1 MAGPFEIPVG
11 RGVIV
16 ADPFGN
22 VLVLV
27 DLSKGKYVADR
38 TGQVTGIAPAQP
50 GDARDNIPARTGT
63 FCCAT
68 APPNPGSAQ
77 RASVAL
83 PTARSRITNG
93 SGRDLAPKASTECD
107 RGRQRVQD
115 CPDGAVPRGRRKGRL
130 PRLGGVM
137 RRPSG

>member
-50 GDARDNIPARTGT
+50 GYARDNIPARTGT

-68 APPNPGSAQ
+68 APPNTRFCTVGQ
-77 RASVAL
+77 RCPASSKIAHDE
-83 PTARSRITNG
+83 RI
-93 SGRDLAPKASTECD
+93 RA
-107 RGRQRVQD
+107 
-115 CPDGAVPRGRRKGRL
+115 
-130 PRLGGVM
+130 
-137 RRPSG
+137 